1 MSIGQ
6 LLGLDREKRKSN
18 ANSRGKHPGDS
29 RDGLRP
35 DSGGWDAYGEQ
46 EYHITAQTNG
56 PDALREETAILDAM
70 DDGEM
75 SAGGRP
81 ARRATLHR
89 RLLPWE
95 PPSRSLT
102 KAGLTQALLLIA
114 V

>member
-1 MSIGQ
+1 MDMSVIRSEEAFASETQTHAASTRGTAETAC
-6 LLGLDREKRKSN
+6 GLTREAATRTVSN
-18 ANSRGKHPGDS
+18 
-29 RDGLRP
+29 GLQRMTQ
-35 DSGGWDAYGEQ
+35 AEV
-46 EYHITAQTNG
+46 

-89 RLLPWE
+89 RLRPWE
-95 PPSRSLT
+95 LPSRSLT
-102 KAGLTQALLLIA
+102 KAGLTQALLPIA